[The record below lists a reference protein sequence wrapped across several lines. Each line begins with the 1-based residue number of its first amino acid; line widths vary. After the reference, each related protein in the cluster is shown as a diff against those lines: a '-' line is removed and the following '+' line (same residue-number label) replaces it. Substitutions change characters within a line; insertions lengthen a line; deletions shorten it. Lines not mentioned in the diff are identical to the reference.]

1 MYKRPYFKTLLE
13 RLKEPRKFIQV
24 LAGPRQTGKTTLIL
38 QVLDEIGIPSHYASA
53 DGQPNRSSVWIEQ
66 QWQVARLKMEKNKDF
81 ILTLDEVQK
90 IKDWTETVKKCWDED
105 TRRGIAIKTVLLGSS
120 PLLIKKGVAESLG
133 GRFEMLRLS
142 HWPLAEMK
150 AAFNISLEEF
160 IYFGGYPGAVSLIP
174 DENRWKNYVKDS
186 LIETTISKDILLM
199 TRIDKPALLREL
211 FTVGSLYSGQIL
223 SYNKM
228 LGQLQDAGN
237 TTTLAHY
244 LQLLSSAS
252 MLTGIQKY
260 FEKKLKRGASSPKFQ
275 VLNNAF
281 LTAPSPRSFAGSRLH
296 PEYWG
301 RLTESA
307 VGVYLTNAAKEKG
320 FEVFYWRGKNLEVDF
335 VLKKG
340 EKLVAVEVKSGSRKE
355 KLPGLDFFSKKFN
368 NTKVLLVGQEGFSI
382 EDFLRVDLDHIF

>member
-150 AAFNISLEEF
+150 AA
-160 IYFGGYPGAVSLIP
+160 
-174 DENRWKNYVKDS
+174 
-186 LIETTISKDILLM
+186 
-199 TRIDKPALLREL
+199 
-211 FTVGSLYSGQIL
+211 
-223 SYNKM
+223 
-228 LGQLQDAGN
+228 AG
-237 TTTLAHY
+237 
-244 LQLLSSAS
+244 
-252 MLTGIQKY
+252 
-260 FEKKLKRGASSPKFQ
+260 
-275 VLNNAF
+275 
-281 LTAPSPRSFAGSRLH
+281 
-296 PEYWG
+296 
-301 RLTESA
+301 
-307 VGVYLTNAAKEKG
+307 
-320 FEVFYWRGKNLEVDF
+320 
-335 VLKKG
+335 
-340 EKLVAVEVKSGSRKE
+340 
-355 KLPGLDFFSKKFN
+355 
-368 NTKVLLVGQEGFSI
+368 
-382 EDFLRVDLDHIF
+382 